1 MGLLHFIS
9 RLFLSVF
16 FVVAGINHFL
26 SPALYL
32 SIMPSF
38 LPTPLFLVNVS
49 GIAEII
55 GGVAIQ
61 IPALRRPAGW
71 GLLLLLLAVFPA
83 NIYALQNGMIISGH
97 SIERWILLARLPV
110 QLLFMAW
117 VYLSCG
123 LKLSFSS
130 QRNL

>member
-1 MGLLHFIS
+1 MRTLRVTSQLL
-9 RLFLSVF
+9 LSVF

-38 LPTPLFLVNVS
+38 LPAPLLLVNVS

-55 GGVAIQ
+55 GGLAIL
-61 IPALRRPAGW
+61 IPSLRRPAGW
-71 GLLLLLLAVFPA
+71 GLILLLLAVFPA
-83 NIYALQNGMIISGH
+83 NIHALQNGMLISGH
-97 SIERWILLARLPV
+97 SIDRWILIARLPV

-117 VYLSCG
+117 VYVSCD
-123 LKLSFSS
+123 LRLPSS
-130 QRNL
+130 SPRNP